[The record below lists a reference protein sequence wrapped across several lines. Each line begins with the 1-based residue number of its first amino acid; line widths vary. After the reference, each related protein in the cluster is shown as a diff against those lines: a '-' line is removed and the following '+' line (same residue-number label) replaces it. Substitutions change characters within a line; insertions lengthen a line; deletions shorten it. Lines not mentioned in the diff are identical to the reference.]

1 MTNDAF
7 LEHVL
12 ERFLGHSGSAVP
24 ADSRLLLARETAH
37 QIAETLQSRSRRVHW
52 RQVYGAE
59 APLDFPPLPKISAPG
74 AGKILPAGGIRPR
87 DPSKDRT
94 PKHDVVGFVLESRTG
109 RTLSTRCVPGTPEYA
124 VLTAELKGN
133 RLNELTVVDADL
145 VSYTFHLP
153 VPDPTLAPGML
164 VRGRILR
171 KESGGSP
178 WYLCLRLWVVESAEV
193 RPRTSTRAAPANVS
207 GS

>member
-12 ERFLGHSGSAVP
+12 ERFLAHSGSAVS
-24 ADSRLLLARETAH
+24 ADSRLLLARDTAREV
-37 QIAETLQSRSRRVHW
+37 ADTLQSTSRRVHW

-59 APLDFPPLPKISAPG
+59 APLDFPPLPKAPPPG
-74 AGKILPAGGIRPR
+74 AGKPLRAGALRPR

-133 RLNELTVVDADL
+133 RLNELTVVDPDL
-145 VSYTFHLP
+145 VSYRFHLP
-153 VPDPTLAPGML
+153 VPDPSLAPGML
-164 VRGRILR
+164 VRGRIHR

-178 WYLCLRLWVVESAEV
+178 WYLCLRLWVVECAEV
-193 RPRTSTRAAPANVS
+193 RARGGGRVAISVR